1 MVSVTVDVP
10 VAVQAFVADVPVTSP
25 NVVLTEMFAV
35 LFEFNDVVHVAVE
48 MLVTVIVDDPRVVNP
63 VAVNVPEPAVPTVSV
78 AVSPVCDGLDV
89 L

>member
-1 MVSVTVDVP
+1 LVSVTVDVP

>member
-10 VAVQAFVADVPVTSP
+10 VAVQAFVADVPVTAP
-25 NVVLTEMFAV
+25 NVVLTEMVAV